1 MKTLIVVAHPDAAD
15 SSTQQFLKASARL
28 PDVAWYELSD
38 DWQADIAGEQTRLL
52 AYERIIW
59 QFPLYWYSSP
69 ANLKEW
75 LDSVFTDDFPDRL
88 KGCELGLVVTLGVSA
103 KSFQAGGREQFTL
116 SELLRP
122 FQALANR
129 CGMTFL
135 PIFAIHQFMYMT
147 EEMKQKLLIAYQQY
161 LTMPVNASFQE
172 TEAWFADRLQA
183 LTEKEPNED
192 RKRIMSAVLAELTE
206 NRSRLD
212 DLLLVLTEVK
222 DG

>member
-88 KGCELGLVVTLGVSA
+88 KGRELGLVVTLGVSA

-116 SELLRP
+116 SELMRP

-147 EEMKQKLLIAYQQY
+147 EVMKQKLLIAYQQY

-212 DLLLVLTEVK
+212 DLLLVLTELK

>member
-88 KGCELGLVVTLGVSA
+88 KGRELGLVVTLGVSA

-147 EEMKQKLLIAYQQY
+147 EVMKQKLLIAYQQY

>member
-88 KGCELGLVVTLGVSA
+88 KGRELGLVVTLGVSA

-116 SELLRP
+116 SELMRP

-147 EEMKQKLLIAYQQY
+147 EVMKQKLLIAYQQY

>member
-88 KGCELGLVVTLGVSA
+88 KGRELGLVVTLGVSA

-147 EEMKQKLLIAYQQY
+147 EVMKQKLLIAYQQY

-212 DLLLVLTEVK
+212 DLLLVLTELK